1 MRRNR
6 LLKVRKGKEK
16 GWSGERGDL
25 LSMVGRRANRNKK
38 RRRPVNTVYTH
49 KNGCNK
55 IANPAINTS
64 DTVSLRGCIGRFL
77 RRPLP
82 HSDSRSYYSVENM
95 RPSAGMGRSCTQ
107 IAGNTYKRIGWKF
120 MGNP

>member
-25 LSMVGRRANRNKK
+25 LSTLVGRRANRNKK

-82 HSDSRSYYSVENM
+82 HSDSPRISV
-95 RPSAGMGRSCTQ
+95 
-107 IAGNTYKRIGWKF
+107 
-120 MGNP
+120 

>member
-77 RRPLP
+77 RHPLP
-82 HSDSRSYYSVENM
+82 HSDSPRISV
-95 RPSAGMGRSCTQ
+95 
-107 IAGNTYKRIGWKF
+107 
-120 MGNP
+120 